1 MSVEESAE
9 FASISAPGGS
19 IAGMNRESIDAGN
32 MEAVNIVEANVA
44 AGEEE
49 IKESDGS
56 IRASVAPVLADAGQ
70 ADALSANVA

>member
-19 IAGMNRESIDAGN
+19 IAGMNRDSIDARN
-32 MEAVNIVEANVA
+32 MEAISIVEANVA

-49 IKESDGS
+49 IKESDAS
-56 IRASVAPVLADAGQ
+56 IRASVAPVLADATQ
-70 ADALSANVA
+70 ADAIQVNAT